1 MQLPRE
7 LQNKENRP
15 VITYQLT
22 NTIRNRVS
30 NYRDTVNS
38 IFVENEI
45 SFILNDHLC
54 EREHSPF
61 IVPHHKHI
69 ITGDLRIARNSK
81 F

>member
-38 IFVENEI
+38 IYFENEI
-45 SFILNDHLC
+45 SFILNDDLC

-69 ITGDLRIARNSK
+69 ITGDLGIARNSK